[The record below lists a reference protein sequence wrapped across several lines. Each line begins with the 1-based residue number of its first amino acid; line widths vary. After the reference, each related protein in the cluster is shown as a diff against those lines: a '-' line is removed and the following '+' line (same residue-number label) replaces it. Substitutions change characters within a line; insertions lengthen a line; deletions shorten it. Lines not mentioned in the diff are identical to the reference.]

1 MSRAFF
7 RYLPADQS
15 DAVFHQRDPAD
26 FEETIAD
33 FARALMSA
41 VLIKGPAAPDRE
53 VIFLFPDRDQV
64 LG

>member
-1 MSRAFF
+1 MRCAVF
-7 RYLPADQS
+7 RYLPADES

-26 FEETIAD
+26 FKETIAD
-33 FARALMSA
+33 LSRALMAA

-53 VIFLFPDRDQV
+53 VIFFLPDRDQV